1 MIDIN
6 DIRNQLEEIKEQSD
20 KLILSLDSDSTREEI
35 AALEKETIKE
45 DFWQDNENSQKCF
58 KESRC

>member
-20 KLILSLDSDSTREEI
+20 KLILSLDSDSTRE
-35 AALEKETIKE
+35 
-45 DFWQDNENSQKCF
+45 
-58 KESRC
+58 